1 MCSVQ
6 CTIVWLNLC
15 HCYLKC
21 RNLTLKW
28 EYLIFQNFRE
38 TLKDTWYNK
47 TFEEHGEIW
56 KTKIHM
62 WTVWLLTSSEALN
75 MKKKKDKVQ
84 VPQRNEMLRL
94 CCTGLGFISKMKTII
109 ANKIYL
115 TVSIWKTW
123 YYRKLLSNRKE
134 SKCDDYSL
142 LFSMCTDDDEH
153 ILTCGGLTAFR
164 YWSREKEPL
173 FVTIVIT
180 YSDKVL
186 FNKRNKAIR
195 FN

>member
-1 MCSVQ
+1 MSLLFKMQKPDIKVR
-6 CTIVWLNLC
+6 ILDIPKLSWNAEG
-15 HCYLKC
+15 H
-21 RNLTLKW
+21 
-28 EYLIFQNFRE
+28 LIKQNFWGTWRD
-38 TLKDTWYNK
+38 LKNK
-47 TFEEHGEIW
+47 NSHVNCLITYIFRGLEHE
-56 KTKIHM
+56 
-62 WTVWLLTSSEALN
+62 
-75 MKKKKDKVQ
+75 KKKDKVQ

-109 ANKIYL
+109 ANKIHL
-115 TVSIWKTW
+115 TVGIWKTW

>member
-1 MCSVQ
+1 MKRWRTLDITKLLRNMERFEKQKFTCE
-6 CTIVWLNLC
+6 LFD
-15 HCYLKC
+15 YLHLQ
-21 RNLTLKW
+21 RPW
-28 EYLIFQNFRE
+28 
-38 TLKDTWYNK
+38 TW
-47 TFEEHGEIW
+47 
-56 KTKIHM
+56 
-62 WTVWLLTSSEALN
+62 
-75 MKKKKDKVQ
+75 KKKKEKVQ

-94 CCTGLGFISKMKTII
+94 YCTGLGFISKMKTII

-115 TVSIWKTW
+115 TVGIWKTW

-180 YSDKVL
+180 YSDKIL